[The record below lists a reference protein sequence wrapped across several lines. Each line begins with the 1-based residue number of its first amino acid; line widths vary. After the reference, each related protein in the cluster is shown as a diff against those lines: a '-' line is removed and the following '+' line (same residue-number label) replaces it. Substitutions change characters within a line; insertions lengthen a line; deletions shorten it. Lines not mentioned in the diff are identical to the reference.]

1 LPASVISAPFFC
13 DPPIVDRALSSP
25 GEFEKKGSGLSLQMQ
40 LFHYQ

>member
-1 LPASVISAPFFC
+1 LPASVISAPFFG
-13 DPPIVDRALSSP
+13 DPPFVDRALSSP